1 MALFSEHTKLPPSER
16 FVIDPERLEAHSE
29 TSQGNQMAFV
39 REVEVEVLLSL
50 DLAKALRTW
59 LDDKIATIESGKE
72 IIKVREPQS

>member
-1 MALFSEHTKLPPSER
+1 
-16 FVIDPERLEAHSE
+16 
-29 TSQGNQMAFV
+29 MAFV